1 MFKRYVKLT
10 GGVLCAL
17 ALSAC
22 GSSVVPMN
30 ETGADSA
37 AQKLEQSDTLL
48 VKALSNPKGL
58 LGDPAG
64 FSNLGAAMLGTQRV
78 QLDPQNFDCEIEERG
93 SSDEDRDGIPADARY
108 SIDCS
113 YEDDNGSISIEG
125 ATRTRDDD
133 DSDAS
138 SGFSVETDAYTL
150 TLRGPDGTYRLRYD
164 LDVDVT
170 SRSDEYGLSVNFSLS
185 DSASGSI
192 GYDSSVTYLPD
203 NSSDPFAGGALS
215 YDTDFAVSGNEGRY
229 ALSAQTLDNGLQYS
243 RSCESGFTG
252 GGARVEDSFGSSFET
267 SYRGCGNYT
276 YTKNIVSASR

>member
-22 GSSVVPMN
+22 GSSAIPMD
-30 ETGADSA
+30 EAGADNA

-64 FSNLGAAMLGTQRV
+64 FSNLGAAMLGAQRV
-78 QLDPQNFDCEIEERG
+78 QLDSQDFNCNVEEQG
-93 SSDEDRDGIPADARY
+93 ASDSDRDGIPADARY

-113 YEDDNGSISIEG
+113 YSDDNGSISIRG
-125 ATRTRDDD
+125 ATRTQDDD
-133 DSDAS
+133 DNDAR

-150 TLRGPDGTYRLRYD
+150 TLSGPDGTYRLTYD
-164 LDVDVT
+164 LDLEVT
-170 SRSDEYGLSVNFSLS
+170 SRSGEYGLSVNFLLS
-185 DSASGSI
+185 DSESGSLR
-192 GYDSSVTYLPD
+192 YDSSVTYRPD

-215 YDTDFAVSGNEGRY
+215 YNTDFTVSGDEGRY
-229 ALSAQTLDNGLQYS
+229 ALSAQTLGSGLQYS

-252 GGARVEDSFGSSFET
+252 GGARVEDNFGNSFET
-267 SYRGCGNYT
+267 SYRGCGNYR
-276 YTKNIVSASR
+276 YSKNIVSASR